1 MRILELSLRN
11 YRVFEEVDLELP
23 ARVIG
28 IFGPNGAGKSSLVE
42 SIGFACFGMARTH
55 RDQIRTGGVLT
66 DCVVRLVFEH
76 GGSQYEVRRTIR
88 GRNHQTEAELFVGD
102 RQLAAGVTEVGQAVQ
117 GLLHMDV
124 HVFRASVFAEQ
135 KQLDAFSD
143 VTKAKRKEMVLRLLG
158 IRPVDQARTAARKE
172 ARDTRTAAEKLTG
185 TLPDAA
191 EQEAKLA
198 EATAAAEE
206 AAVRAAGAATA
217 LADAE
222 ARATEAERAFMAS
235 DEVRQRVDRL
245 GVERRGLD
253 RQIEDLVGR
262 EVSLRQRIATME
274 AALETLPALERERA
288 ELADAPTRLAAG
300 ERAAEIGAEVARV
313 EADLAALP
321 EHDAAAAL
329 AGLQGAREGLRAAER
344 SHTQAESDRQ
354 RADRELA
361 SAQATLDR
369 AAEAD
374 PSQPCPTC
382 GRPLGEDFE
391 GYLAHCR
398 RAVRDAKQ
406 AATGAARALK
416 EAAAALKAATA
427 READAVRVGEEARR
441 GDESRG
447 RLLAQAGELR
457 ERLAAAT
464 AAFDGAV
471 PDLDGL
477 RERAE
482 RAAELKELLAGLRAE
497 SKHLVAARADLEQAA
512 SDLEAAR
519 VGLAELDRQE
529 ADLAF
534 EPEEHERL
542 AKERSEAVRL
552 LDQART
558 EERRAS
564 DAATSAAGEVAK
576 LEARIREVAEIRER
590 VGGLQ
595 DEARYIDR
603 VSTLLEGF
611 RTHLYGRI
619 IPELSGEAQALFGEL
634 TSRAYDDLRI
644 DPETLAIE
652 IADGERYYPIERF
665 SGSESDLANLA
676 LRVAISTHLSRMSG
690 ADIGMLV
697 LDEVLASLDVE
708 RKDLFVQ
715 AMGRL
720 ASRFHQLFVITHA
733 EQVKDQFPASI
744 EVRPVGRR
752 RSEAFLV

>member
-1 MRILELSLRN
+1 
-11 YRVFEEVDLELP
+11 VFEEVDLELP

-42 SIGFACFGMARTH
+42 SIGFACFGMARTQ

-76 GGSQYEVRRTIR
+76 GGSQYEVRRRIR

-158 IRPVDQARTAARKE
+158 IRPVDEARTAARKE

-185 TLPDAA
+185 SLPDAT
-191 EQEAKLA
+191 EQQAALGEAKGAAEEAAARA
-198 EATAAAEE
+198 EATAAGLAE
-206 AAVRAAGAATA
+206 
-217 LADAE
+217 AE
-222 ARATEAERAFMAS
+222 ARATEAERAFLAS

-245 GVERRGLD
+245 EVERRGLG
-253 RQIEDLVGR
+253 RQIEDLVTR
-262 EVSLRQRIATME
+262 EASLGERIVAME
-274 AALETLPALERERA
+274 ADLESLPALERELA
-288 ELADAPTRLAAG
+288 ELGDAPARLSAG
-300 ERAAEIGAEVARV
+300 ERAAELASEAARV
-313 EADLAALP
+313 EADLGALP
-321 EHDAAAAL
+321 EQDAAAAL
-329 AGLQGAREGLRAAER
+329 AGLEAAKKELRGAER
-344 SHTQAESDRQ
+344 AHTKAESDREG
-354 RADRELA
+354 ADRELE

-369 AAEAD
+369 ASEAD
-374 PSQPCPTC
+374 PSEPCPTC

-398 RAVRDAKQ
+398 RAVAGSKR
-406 AATGAARALK
+406 AATSAARAQK
-416 EAAAALKAATA
+416 EAAAALKVATA
-427 READAVRVGEEARR
+427 READAVRAGEEARR
-441 GDESRG
+441 GEEARG
-447 RLLAQAGELR
+447 RLQAQAGELR
-457 ERLAAAT
+457 DRLAAAT
-464 AAFDGAV
+464 EPFDGEV

-497 SKHLVAARADLEQAA
+497 SRHLVAARTDLEQAA
-512 SDLEAAR
+512 AELEAAR
-519 VGLAELDRQE
+519 AGLAELDRQE
-529 ADLAF
+529 AELGF

-542 AKERSEAVRL
+542 AKERSEAARL
-552 LDQART
+552 LDKART

-576 LEARIREVAEIRER
+576 LDARIREVAELRER

-595 DEARYIDR
+595 DEARYLDR

-619 IPELSGEAQALFGEL
+619 IPELSREAQALFGDL

-644 DPETLAIE
+644 DPDTLAIE

-697 LDEVLASLDVE
+697 LDEVLASLDIE

-752 RSEAFLV
+752 RSEAVLV

>member
-28 IFGPNGAGKSSLVE
+28 IFGPNGAGKSTLVE
-42 SIGFACFGMARTH
+42 SIGFACFGQARTH

-66 DCVVRLVFEH
+66 DCVVRLGFEH

-102 RQLAAGVTEVGQAVQ
+102 RQLAAGVTEVGQAIQ

-158 IRPVDQARTAARKE
+158 IRPVNQARTAARKE
-172 ARDTRTAAEKLTG
+172 ARDTRSASEKLAG
-185 TLPDAA
+185 SLPDAA
-191 EQEAKLA
+191 GQEAALA
-198 EATAAAEE
+198 EARTAAEG
-206 AAVRAAGAATA
+206 AAARAAGAASA
-217 LADAE
+217 LSEAE
-222 ARATEAERAFMAS
+222 ARATEAERAFLAS

-245 GVERRGLD
+245 GVERRGLE
-253 RQIEDLVGR
+253 RQVEDLVGR
-262 EVSLRQRIATME
+262 EAKLRDRIAAME
-274 AALETLPALERERA
+274 AALETLPVLQREHA
-288 ELADAPTRLAAG
+288 ELADAPKRLAAG
-300 ERAAEIGAEVARV
+300 ERTAEIAAEVARV
-313 EADLAALP
+313 EADLTALP

-329 AGLQGAREGLRAAER
+329 AGLEAAREELRAAER
-344 SHTQAESDRQ
+344 AHTQAETDHE

-361 SAQATLDR
+361 SAQATRDR

-374 PSQPCPTC
+374 PSEPCPTC
-382 GRPLGEDFE
+382 GRPLGDDFE
-391 GYLAHCR
+391 GYLTHCR
-398 RAVRDAKQ
+398 RAVADAKR

-416 EAAAALKAATA
+416 QAAAALKAATA
-427 READAVRVGEEARR
+427 LEAEAVLVGEEARR
-441 GDESRG
+441 GDEARG
-447 RLLAQAGELR
+447 RLHAQAGELR

-464 AAFDGAV
+464 AGFDGAL
-471 PDLDGL
+471 PDVSGL

-482 RAAELKELLAGLRAE
+482 RAAELKERLAGLGAE
-497 SKHLVAARADLEQAA
+497 SKHLVAARADLDKAA
-512 SDLEAAR
+512 EDLEAAR
-519 VGLAELDRQE
+519 TGIGELDRQE

-534 EPEEHERL
+534 EPEEHERQ
-542 AKERSEAVRL
+542 AKERTEAARL

-564 DAATSAAGEVAK
+564 DAATTAAGEVAK

-595 DEARYIDR
+595 VEARYLDR
-603 VSTLLEGF
+603 VSALLEGF

-619 IPELSGEAQALFGEL
+619 IPELSREAQALFGDL
-634 TSRAYDDLRI
+634 TSRTYDDLRI

-697 LDEVLASLDVE
+697 LDEVLASLDIE

-744 EVRPVGRR
+744 EVLPVGRR
-752 RSEAFLV
+752 RSTAVLR